1 MITIIIVH
9 NYYYEYYAQLQVEA
23 EIVMYADISPSS
35 LKPSRI
41 HCIQDIDDY
50 RVEYA
55 QLNKDKLEESQKA
68 LKYKTNGKDM
78 HT

>member
-1 MITIIIVH
+1 
-9 NYYYEYYAQLQVEA
+9 
-23 EIVMYADISPSS
+23 MYADINPSS

-50 RVEYA
+50 HVEYA

-68 LKYKTNGKDM
+68 LEHKTNGKDM